1 MPYAWAP
8 IDAGEKQFK
17 LGDSVSA
24 SDLDV
29 DDVEFQ
35 ALVDS
40 GAVRDYEPPKM
51 PASHQGSILDFVR
64 EKRAEQSEE
73 EELVMTGGS
82 TFAPTSADVILAGF
96 EGATPDEY
104 AEELE
109 KRHEEQVKAAED
121 AEKDKEAPAKAAAPK
136 QTQAK
141 SGASGS

>member
-24 SDLDV
+24 GDLDV
-29 DDVEFQ
+29 DDREFQ

-40 GAVRDYEPPKM
+40 GAVREYEPPKL
-51 PASHQGSILDFVR
+51 PDTYQGSILDFVR
-64 EKRAEQSEE
+64 EKRAAADEE
-73 EELVMTGGS
+73 ELLVMTGGS

-104 AEELE
+104 EEELA
-109 KRHEEQVKAAED
+109 KRHEEQVKAAE
-121 AEKDKEAPAKAAAPK
+121 KEASDTETPKATTTQAK
-136 QTQAK
+136 TQAK
-141 SGASGS
+141 SGTSGS

>member
-1 MPYAWAP
+1 MAYAWAP

-24 SDLDV
+24 GDLEI
-29 DDVEFQ
+29 DDREFQ

-40 GAVRDYEPPKM
+40 GAVREYEPPKL
-51 PASHQGSILDFVR
+51 PDTYQGSILDYVR
-64 EKRAEQSEE
+64 EQRAKNEE
-73 EELVMTGGS
+73 EEMLVMTGGS

-121 AEKDKEAPAKAAAPK
+121 AAKDTETPKAAAAPK
-136 QTQAK
+136 QQAK
-141 SGASGS
+141 SGTSGS